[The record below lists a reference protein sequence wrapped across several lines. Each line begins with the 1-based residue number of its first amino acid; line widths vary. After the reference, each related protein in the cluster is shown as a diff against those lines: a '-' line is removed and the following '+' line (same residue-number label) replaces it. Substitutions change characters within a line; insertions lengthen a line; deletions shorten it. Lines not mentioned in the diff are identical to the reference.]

1 VPELPEV
8 ETIVRDLRPQLA
20 GRRIESVQLTRD
32 PAIRKRLVR
41 YPNPTKFIRNLRGR
55 TIRSVERRGKYLVMP
70 LDRGVA
76 PRDGRSGPRPTRV
89 ARDVPDERLRGS
101 ANGAFETSGERL
113 VVHLG
118 MTGHLRVWE
127 PEETPVKHTH
137 FRALLDSGLEL
148 RYDDPRQFGRLLLG
162 TQDELVAGR
171 AFPAR
176 LGPEP
181 IHGDLTEAE
190 FDSIVTSRRRP
201 IKSALLDQSFL
212 AGVGNIYAD
221 EACFRAGIRP
231 SRWTHRLTAR
241 ERRALYSAIQEV
253 LENGIAA
260 RGSSIINYVDAFG
273 VRGGNQEKLLVYGRS
288 GEPCLKCGTPLQ
300 GTRLAGRGTVY
311 CRKCQR

>member
-1 VPELPEV
+1 MPELPEV

-41 YPNPTKFIRNLRGR
+41 YPNPTKFVRHLRRR

-70 LDRGVA
+70 LD
-76 PRDGRSGPRPTRV
+76 D
-89 ARDVPDERLRGS
+89 
-101 ANGAFETSGERL
+101 NGERL

-127 PEETPVKHTH
+127 PEEAPVKHTH

-162 TQDELVAGR
+162 TQEELVASR

-181 IHGDLTEAE
+181 IHGDLTQAE
-190 FDSIVTSRRRP
+190 FDKIVKSRRRP

-241 ERRALYSAIQEV
+241 ERRALYGAIQEV
-253 LENGIAA
+253 LEDSIAA
-260 RGSSIINYVDAFG
+260 RGSSVINYVDAFG
-273 VRGGNQEKLLVYGRS
+273 LRGTNQEKLLVYGRS
-288 GEPCLKCGTPLQ
+288 GEPCVKCGTPLQ

-311 CRKCQR
+311 CRTCQR

>member
-1 VPELPEV
+1 MPELPEV
-8 ETIVRDLRPQLA
+8 ETVVRDLRPQLS
-20 GRRIESVQLTRD
+20 GRTVTSVKLTRD
-32 PAIRKRLVR
+32 PLIRGRLIR
-41 YPNPTKFIRNLRGR
+41 YPSARQFVQRLRGR
-55 TIRSVERRGKYLVMP
+55 TIASVTRRGKYIVMP
-70 LDRGVA
+70 LDH
-76 PRDGRSGPRPTRV
+76 D
-89 ARDVPDERLRGS
+89 
-101 ANGAFETSGERL
+101 GERL

-127 PEETPVKHTH
+127 PEEAPVKHTH

-148 RYDDPRQFGRLLLG
+148 RYDDQRQFGRLLLG
-162 TQDELVAGR
+162 KQEELVAAG

-190 FDSIVTSRRRP
+190 FERLIRARHRP
-201 IKSALLDQSFL
+201 VKSALLDQSFL

-231 SRWTHRLTAR
+231 SRWTHRLTVR

-253 LENGIAA
+253 LENSIAA
-260 RGSSIINYVDAFG
+260 RGSSIIDYVDAFG
-273 VRGGNQEKLLVYGRS
+273 LPGSNQEKLLVYGRA
-288 GEPCLKCGTPLQ
+288 GEPCLRCGTPLQ

>member
-1 VPELPEV
+1 MPELPEV

-41 YPNPTKFIRNLRGR
+41 YPNPTKFMRNLRGR

-70 LDRGVA
+70 LDH
-76 PRDGRSGPRPTRV
+76 D
-89 ARDVPDERLRGS
+89 
-101 ANGAFETSGERL
+101 GERL

-171 AFPAR
+171 AFPAK

-181 IHGDLTEAE
+181 IQGDLTEAE
-190 FDSIVTSRRRP
+190 FDKIVKSRRRP

-288 GEPCLKCGTPLQ
+288 GEPCVKCGTPLQ

>member
-1 VPELPEV
+1 MPELPEV
-8 ETIVRDLRPQLA
+8 ETIVNDLRPQLV
-20 GRRIESVQLTRD
+20 GRRFESLHLTRD
-32 PAIRKRLVR
+32 PAIRARLVR
-41 YPNPTKFIRNLRGR
+41 YPSANTFLRRLRGR
-55 TIRSVERRGKYLVMP
+55 TIKTVERRGKYIVMP
-70 LDRGVA
+70 LDPAAGKEKLRANG
-76 PRDGRSGPRPTRV
+76 GITTT
-89 ARDVPDERLRGS
+89 DER
-101 ANGAFETSGERL
+101 
-113 VVHLG
+113 VIVHLG

-148 RYDDPRQFGRLLLG
+148 RYDDPRQFGRLVVG
-162 TQDELVAGR
+162 SMDELIAAR

-190 FDSIVTSRRRP
+190 FERLIRARRRP
-201 IKSALLDQSFL
+201 VKSALLDQSFL

-231 SRWTHRLTAR
+231 SRWTHRLTVR
-241 ERRALYSAIQEV
+241 ERRALYEAIQHV
-253 LENGIAA
+253 LENSIAA
-260 RGSSIINYVDAFG
+260 RGSSIINYVDGFG
-273 VRGGNQEKLLVYGRS
+273 LPGGNQEKLLVYGRS
-288 GEPCLKCGTPLQ
+288 EEPCLRCGTPLQ

>member
-1 VPELPEV
+1 MPELPEV
-8 ETIVRDLRPQLA
+8 ETVVRDLRPQLS
-20 GRRIESVQLTRD
+20 GRKIASAQLTRD
-32 PAIRKRLVR
+32 PLISGRLIR
-41 YPNPTKFIRNLRGR
+41 YPSPPTFVRRLRGR
-55 TIRSVERRGKYLVMP
+55 TIKTVERRGKYIVMP
-70 LDRGVA
+70 LDQ
-76 PRDGRSGPRPTRV
+76 D
-89 ARDVPDERLRGS
+89 
-101 ANGAFETSGERL
+101 GERL

-127 PEETPVKHTH
+127 PEEATVKHTH

-148 RYDDPRQFGRLLLG
+148 RYDDQRQFGRLLLG
-162 TQDELVAGR
+162 QHDELVAAR

-190 FDSIVTSRRRP
+190 FERLIRARRRP
-201 IKSALLDQSFL
+201 VKSALLDQSFL

-231 SRWTHRLTAR
+231 SRWTHRLTVR

-253 LENGIAA
+253 LENSIAA

-273 VRGGNQEKLLVYGRS
+273 LRGSNQERLLVYGRS
-288 GEPCLKCGTPLQ
+288 GEPCLRCGTPLQ

>member
-1 VPELPEV
+1 MPELPEV
-8 ETIVRDLRPQLA
+8 ETIARDLRPQLA

-41 YPNPTKFIRNLRGR
+41 YPNPTTFVRQLRGR
-55 TIRSVERRGKYLVMP
+55 AIRSVERRGKYLVMP
-70 LDRGVA
+70 LDQ
-76 PRDGRSGPRPTRV
+76 DGQ
-89 ARDVPDERLRGS
+89 
-101 ANGAFETSGERL
+101 RL

-127 PEETPVKHTH
+127 PEEALVKHTH

-162 TQDELVAGR
+162 TQDELVAAR

-190 FDSIVTSRRRP
+190 FERIVKSRRRP

-221 EACFRAGIRP
+221 EACFRARIRP

-253 LENGIAA
+253 LENSIAA

-288 GEPCLKCGTPLQ
+288 GEPCVTCGTPLQ

>member
-1 VPELPEV
+1 MPELPEV

-41 YPNPTKFIRNLRGR
+41 YPNPTTFIHNLRGR

-70 LDRGVA
+70 LDH
-76 PRDGRSGPRPTRV
+76 D
-89 ARDVPDERLRGS
+89 
-101 ANGAFETSGERL
+101 GERL

-181 IHGDLTEAE
+181 IQGDLTEAE
-190 FDSIVTSRRRP
+190 FDSIVKSRRRP

-288 GEPCLKCGTPLQ
+288 GEPCVKCGTPLQ

>member
-1 VPELPEV
+1 LPELPEV
-8 ETIVRDLRPQLA
+8 ETIARDLRPQLA
-20 GRRIESVQLTRD
+20 GRRIESVHLTSD

-41 YPNPTKFIRNLRGR
+41 YPTATKFVRSLRGR
-55 TIRSVERRGKYLVMP
+55 TIKSVERRGKYLVMP
-70 LDRGVA
+70 LDK
-76 PRDGRSGPRPTRV
+76 DGQ
-89 ARDVPDERLRGS
+89 
-101 ANGAFETSGERL
+101 RL

-162 TQDELVAGR
+162 TQEELVAAR
-171 AFPAR
+171 AFPAK

-181 IHGDLTEAE
+181 IRGDLTEAE
-190 FDSIVTSRRRP
+190 FERIVKSRRRP

-253 LENGIAA
+253 LENSIAA

-288 GEPCLKCGTPLQ
+288 GEPCVTCGTPLQ

>member
-1 VPELPEV
+1 MPELPEV

-32 PAIRKRLVR
+32 KPGRDRVIR
-41 YPNPTKFIRNLRGR
+41 YPTALKFARRLRGR
-55 TIRSVERRGKYLVMP
+55 TITSVERRGKYIVMP
-70 LDRGVA
+70 LDV
-76 PRDGRSGPRPTRV
+76 
-89 ARDVPDERLRGS
+89 VPNGS
-101 ANGAFETSGERL
+101 DSKMLGERL
-113 VVHLG
+113 IVHLG

-127 PEETPVKHTH
+127 PEEAPVKHTH

-148 RYDDPRQFGRLLLG
+148 RYDDPRQFGRLVVGRL
-162 TQDELVAGR
+162 DELIEAR
-171 AFPAR
+171 AFPGR

-190 FDSIVTSRRRP
+190 FEKLIRARRRP
-201 IKSALLDQSFL
+201 VKSALLDQSFL

-231 SRWTHRLTAR
+231 SRWTHRLTVR
-241 ERRALYSAIQEV
+241 ERRALYAAIAEV
-253 LENGIAA
+253 LEKSIAA
-260 RGSSIINYVDAFG
+260 RGSSVINYVDGFG
-273 VRGGNQEKLLVYGRS
+273 LRGANQEQLLVYGRR
-288 GEPCLKCGTPLQ
+288 GEPCLRCGTPLQ

>member
-1 VPELPEV
+1 MPELPEV

-32 PAIRKRLVR
+32 PAIRGRLVR
-41 YPNPTKFIRNLRGR
+41 YPNATKFVRGLRGR

-70 LDRGVA
+70 LDQ
-76 PRDGRSGPRPTRV
+76 
-89 ARDVPDERLRGS
+89 
-101 ANGAFETSGERL
+101 NGQRL

-127 PEETPVKHTH
+127 PEETLVKHTH

-162 TQDELVAGR
+162 TQEELVAGR

-190 FDSIVTSRRRP
+190 FDKIVKSRRRP

-212 AGVGNIYAD
+212 AGIGNIYAD

-253 LENGIAA
+253 LENSIAA

-273 VRGGNQEKLLVYGRS
+273 LRGTNQEKLLVYGRS
-288 GEPCLKCGTPLQ
+288 GEPCVKCGTPLQ

>member
-1 VPELPEV
+1 MPELPEV
-8 ETIVRDLRPQLA
+8 ETVVRDLRPQLS

-32 PAIRKRLVR
+32 PAIRARLVR
-41 YPNPTKFIRNLRGR
+41 HPSPGQFVRRLRGR
-55 TIRSVERRGKYLVMP
+55 TITSVERRGKYIVMP
-70 LDRGVA
+70 LDH
-76 PRDGRSGPRPTRV
+76 DGQ
-89 ARDVPDERLRGS
+89 
-101 ANGAFETSGERL
+101 RL

-148 RYDDPRQFGRLLLG
+148 RYDDQRQFGRLLLG
-162 TQDELVAGR
+162 KPDELIGAR

-190 FDSIVTSRRRP
+190 FDKLIRARRRP
-201 IKSALLDQSFL
+201 VKSALLDQSFL

-231 SRWTHRLTAR
+231 SRWTNRLTVR

-253 LENGIAA
+253 LEHSIAA
-260 RGSSIINYVDAFG
+260 RGSSVINYVDAFG
-273 VRGGNQEKLLVYGRS
+273 VRGANQEQLLVYGRR
-288 GEPCLKCGTPLQ
+288 GQPCLICGTPLQ

>member
-1 VPELPEV
+1 MPELPEV
-8 ETIVRDLRPQLA
+8 ETVVRDLRPQLS
-20 GRRIESVQLTRD
+20 GRTIASVQLTRD
-32 PAIRKRLVR
+32 PLIRGRLIR
-41 YPNPTKFIRNLRGR
+41 YPSATTFVRRLRGR
-55 TIRSVERRGKYLVMP
+55 TIRSVERRGKYIVMP
-70 LDRGVA
+70 LDQ
-76 PRDGRSGPRPTRV
+76 DS
-89 ARDVPDERLRGS
+89 
-101 ANGAFETSGERL
+101 ERL

-127 PEETPVKHTH
+127 PEETPVKDTH
-137 FRALLDSGLEL
+137 VRVLLDTGLEL
-148 RYDDPRQFGRLLLG
+148 RYDDQRQFGRLLLG
-162 TQDELVAGR
+162 KQDELVAAR

-190 FDSIVTSRRRP
+190 FDRLVRGRRRP
-201 IKSALLDQSFL
+201 LKSALLDQSFL

-231 SRWTHRLTAR
+231 SRWTHQLTLR

-253 LENGIAA
+253 LENSIAA

-273 VRGGNQEKLLVYGRS
+273 VRGGNQEQLLVYGRS
-288 GEPCLKCGTPLQ
+288 GEPCVKCGTPLQ

>member
-1 VPELPEV
+1 
-8 ETIVRDLRPQLA
+8 
-20 GRRIESVQLTRD
+20 
-32 PAIRKRLVR
+32 
-41 YPNPTKFIRNLRGR
+41 
-55 TIRSVERRGKYLVMP
+55 MP
-70 LDRGVA
+70 LDQ
-76 PRDGRSGPRPTRV
+76 DGQ
-89 ARDVPDERLRGS
+89 
-101 ANGAFETSGERL
+101 RL

-127 PEETPVKHTH
+127 PEEAPVKHTH
-137 FRALLDSGLEL
+137 LRVLLDSGLEL

-162 TQDELVAGR
+162 TQAELVAGR
-171 AFPAR
+171 AFPAK

-181 IHGDLTEAE
+181 IRGDLTEAE
-190 FDSIVTSRRRP
+190 FDKIVKSRRRP

-231 SRWTHRLTAR
+231 SRWTHRLTAG

-253 LENGIAA
+253 LENSIAA

-273 VRGGNQEKLLVYGRS
+273 VRGGNQEKLLVYGRR
-288 GEPCLKCGTPLQ
+288 GEPCVKCGTPLQ

>member
-1 VPELPEV
+1 MPELPEV
-8 ETIVRDLRPQLA
+8 ETIVRDLRPQLT

-32 PAIRKRLVR
+32 PAIRARVVR
-41 YPNPTKFIRNLRGR
+41 YPSAATFVRRLRGR
-55 TIRSVERRGKYLVMP
+55 TIKTVLRRGKYIVLLLEP
-70 LDRGVA
+70 AAAETFA
-76 PRDGRSGPRPTRV
+76 P
-89 ARDVPDERLRGS
+89 
-101 ANGAFETSGERL
+101 NGALGDQMI
-113 VVHLG
+113 VHLG

-148 RYDDPRQFGRLLLG
+148 RYDDPRQFGRLVVG
-162 TQDELVAGR
+162 TMDELIAAR
-171 AFPAR
+171 AFPRR

-190 FDSIVTSRRRP
+190 FERLVKARRRP
-201 IKSALLDQSFL
+201 VKSALLDQSFL

-231 SRWTHRLTAR
+231 SRWTHRLTVR
-241 ERRALYSAIQEV
+241 ERRALYEAIQYV
-253 LENGIAA
+253 LENSIAA
-260 RGSSIINYVDAFG
+260 RGSSIINYVDGFG
-273 VRGGNQEKLLVYGRS
+273 LRGSNQEKLLVYGRS
-288 GEPCLKCGTPLQ
+288 GEPCLRCGTPLL

>member
-1 VPELPEV
+1 LPELPEV
-8 ETIVRDLRPQLA
+8 ETIARDLRPQLA
-20 GRRIESVQLTRD
+20 GRRIESVHLTSD

-41 YPNPTKFIRNLRGR
+41 YPTPTKLVRSLRGK
-55 TIRSVERRGKYLVMP
+55 TIKSVERRGKYLVMP
-70 LDRGVA
+70 LDQ
-76 PRDGRSGPRPTRV
+76 
-89 ARDVPDERLRGS
+89 
-101 ANGAFETSGERL
+101 NGQRL

-162 TQDELVAGR
+162 TQEELVAAR
-171 AFPAR
+171 AFPAK

-190 FDSIVTSRRRP
+190 FDRLVKSRRRP

-253 LENGIAA
+253 LENSIAA

-273 VRGGNQEKLLVYGRS
+273 VRGGNQEKLYVYGRA
-288 GEPCLKCGTPLQ
+288 GEPCVRCGTPLQ

>member
-1 VPELPEV
+1 MPELPEV
-8 ETIVRDLRPQLA
+8 ETIVTDLRPQLA

-32 PAIRKRLVR
+32 PAIRGRLVR
-41 YPNPTKFIRNLRGR
+41 YPNATTFIRRLRGR

-70 LDRGVA
+70 LDN
-76 PRDGRSGPRPTRV
+76 D
-89 ARDVPDERLRGS
+89 
-101 ANGAFETSGERL
+101 GERL

-127 PEETPVKHTH
+127 PEETAVKHTH

-162 TQDELVAGR
+162 TQEALIAGR

-190 FDSIVTSRRRP
+190 FDRIVKSRRRP

-231 SRWTHRLTAR
+231 SRWTHRLTGR
-241 ERRALYSAIQEV
+241 ERRALYSSIQEV
-253 LENGIAA
+253 LENSIAA

-273 VRGGNQEKLLVYGRS
+273 LRGTNQEKLLVYGRS
-288 GEPCLKCGTPLQ
+288 GEPCIKCGTPLQ

>member
-8 ETIVRDLRPQLA
+8 ETIARDLRPQLT

-32 PAIRKRLVR
+32 PAIRGRLVR
-41 YPNPTKFIRNLRGR
+41 YPNATTFVRRLRGR

-70 LDRGVA
+70 LDE
-76 PRDGRSGPRPTRV
+76 D
-89 ARDVPDERLRGS
+89 
-101 ANGAFETSGERL
+101 GERL

-162 TQDELVAGR
+162 TQEDLVAGR
-171 AFPAR
+171 AFPAK

-190 FDSIVTSRRRP
+190 FDAIVKSRRRP

-253 LENGIAA
+253 LEHSIAA

-288 GEPCLKCGTPLQ
+288 GEPCVKCGTPLQ

>member
-1 VPELPEV
+1 MPELPEV
-8 ETIVRDLRPQLA
+8 ETVVRDLRPQLS
-20 GRRIESVQLTRD
+20 GRRVESVQLARD
-32 PAIRKRLVR
+32 PLILGRLIR
-41 YPNPTKFIRNLRGR
+41 YPRPRQFAARLRGR
-55 TIRSVERRGKYLVMP
+55 TIRTVERRGKYIVMP
-70 LDRGVA
+70 LD
-76 PRDGRSGPRPTRV
+76 D
-89 ARDVPDERLRGS
+89 
-101 ANGAFETSGERL
+101 NGQRF
-113 VVHLG
+113 VIHLG

-127 PEETPVKHTH
+127 PEEDVVKHTH
-137 FRALLDSGLEL
+137 FRARLDSGLEL

-162 TQDELVAGR
+162 TQEELVAAR

-190 FDSIVTSRRRP
+190 FERLVRARRRP
-201 IKSALLDQSFL
+201 VKSALLDQSFL

-231 SRWTHRLTAR
+231 SRWTHRLTVR

-253 LENGIAA
+253 LENSIAA

-273 VRGGNQEKLLVYGRS
+273 VRGSNQEKLLVYGRG

-300 GTRLAGRGTVY
+300 TTRLAGRGTVY